1 MKRTLLVALFGLWTT
16 ASFAANPISA
26 DVDTA
31 LTKAAKSLGY
41 RTKFRADNC
50 QKDENF
56 VCDVYVDTPKKKNAF
71 KFMAVFPAPNEELS
85 HFTVVLGNDS
95 ASTVYGTTSLSTIET
110 LMSGRK
116 VKVAET
122 SKPVSETIAKATA
135 SGEAEEVSIA
145 GVRHSV
151 TVRGGAAL
159 IQVGGR

>member
-1 MKRTLLVALFGLWTT
+1 MKRTLLVALCALWST

-56 VCDVYVDTPKKKNAF
+56 VCDVYVDTPTKKNVF

-85 HFTVVLGNDS
+85 HFTVVLGNDT
-95 ASTVYGTTSLSTIET
+95 ASTAYGTTSLSTIET
-110 LMSGRK
+110 LLSGQK
-116 VKVAET
+116 VKVSQT
-122 SKPVSETIAKATA
+122 SKPISDAIAKATA
-135 SGEAEEVSIA
+135 SGIAEELSVA